1 MQNYTVR
8 VFHTGY
14 FDAEVSAESVEE
26 ALEAAE
32 YINPFDS
39 EEYRNQFFD
48 SLEVQPTETM
58 LLGEY
63 GED

>member
-8 VFHTGY
+8 VFLTGY
-14 FDAEVSAESVEE
+14 FDAEVSAESPIE
-26 ALEAAE
+26 AMEAAE
-32 YINPFDS
+32 YIDPFDS
-39 EEYRNQFFD
+39 EEYRSQFLD

-58 LLGEY
+58 LLGKY